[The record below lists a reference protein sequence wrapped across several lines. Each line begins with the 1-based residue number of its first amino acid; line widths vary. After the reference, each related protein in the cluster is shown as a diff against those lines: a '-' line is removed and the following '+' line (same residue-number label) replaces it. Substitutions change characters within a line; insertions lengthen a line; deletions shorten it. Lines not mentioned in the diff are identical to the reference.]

1 MNHDNKQV
9 KAETNLTKILLP
21 SVLSILLCMALLCG
35 MTWAW
40 FASTQSTPAATIQAA
55 TYRIDVVAETKNGGT
70 VLTAGQDGK
79 YTLAATNGVTYTVT
93 LTASGTAKSGYCKV
107 TFPNETSLVTEQIKT
122 GKENAFSFK
131 LQLDTDG
138 KVIFFPQWG
147 TPSKEEP
154 DIKKDST
161 IVNGAIQ

>member
-21 SVLSILLCMALLCG
+21 SVLSILLCMTLLCG

-55 TYRIDVVAETKNGGT
+55 TYRIDVVAKNGET

-79 YTLAATNGVTYTVT
+79 YSLAKDVAYTVT
-93 LTASGTAKSGYCKV
+93 LTASGNASKGYCKV
-107 TFPNETSLVTEQIKT
+107 TLPDNTVLRTAQIAPENSLTFTLTLTSGGNVS
-122 GKENAFSFK
+122 FS
-131 LQLDTDG
+131 
-138 KVIFFPQWG
+138 PEWG
-147 TPSKEEP
+147 TYSGEP
-154 DIKKDST
+154 EIKADGVVKK
-161 IVNGAIQ
+161 

>member
-21 SVLSILLCMALLCG
+21 SVLSILLCMTLLCG

-55 TYRIDVVAETKNGGT
+55 TYRIDVVAKNGET

-79 YTLAATNGVTYTVT
+79 YPLAAGVAYTVT
-93 LTASGTAKSGYCKV
+93 LTASGNASKGYCKV
-107 TFPNETSLVTEQIKT
+107 TLPDNTVLRTAQIAPENSLTFTLTLTSGGDVS
-122 GKENAFSFK
+122 FS
-131 LQLDTDG
+131 
-138 KVIFFPQWG
+138 PEWG
-147 TPSKEEP
+147 TYSGEP
-154 DIKKDST
+154 EIKADGVVKK
-161 IVNGAIQ
+161 

>member
-21 SVLSILLCMALLCG
+21 SVLSILLCMTLLCG

-55 TYRIDVVAETKNGGT
+55 TYHIDVVAKNGET

-79 YTLAATNGVTYTVT
+79 YSLAAGVAYTVT
-93 LTASGTAKSGYCKV
+93 LTASGNASKGYCKV
-107 TFPNETSLVTEQIKT
+107 TLPDNSVLRTAQIAPKNSLTFTLTLTNGGNVS
-122 GKENAFSFK
+122 FS
-131 LQLDTDG
+131 
-138 KVIFFPQWG
+138 PEWG
-147 TPSKEEP
+147 TYSGEP
-154 DIKKDST
+154 EIKADGVVKK
-161 IVNGAIQ
+161 

>member
-21 SVLSILLCMALLCG
+21 SVLSILLCMTLLCG

-55 TYRIDVVAETKNGGT
+55 TYRIDVVAKNGET

-79 YTLAATNGVTYTVT
+79 YSLAAGVAYTVT
-93 LTASGTAKSGYCKV
+93 LTASGNASKGYCKV
-107 TFPNETSLVTEQIKT
+107 TLPDNSVLRTAQIAPENSLTFTLTLTNGGNVS
-122 GKENAFSFK
+122 FS
-131 LQLDTDG
+131 
-138 KVIFFPQWG
+138 PEWG
-147 TPSKEEP
+147 TYSGEP
-154 DIKKDST
+154 EITPEHST
-161 IVNGAIQ
+161 ITK

>member
-55 TYRIDVVAETKNGGT
+55 TYHIDVVAKNGET

-79 YTLAATNGVTYTVT
+79 YSLAKDVAYTVT
-93 LTASGTAKSGYCKV
+93 LTASGNASKGYCKV
-107 TFPNETSLVTEQIKT
+107 TLPDNSVLRTAQIAPENSLTFTLTLTNGGNVS
-122 GKENAFSFK
+122 FS
-131 LQLDTDG
+131 
-138 KVIFFPQWG
+138 PEWG
-147 TPSKEEP
+147 TYSGEP
-154 DIKKDST
+154 EIKADGVVEK
-161 IVNGAIQ
+161 

>member
-21 SVLSILLCMALLCG
+21 SVLSILLCMTLLCG

-70 VLTAGQDGK
+70 VLTAGQNGK
-79 YTLAATNGVTYTVT
+79 YSLVAGVAYTVT
-93 LTASGTAKSGYCKV
+93 LTASGNASKGYCKV
-107 TFPNETSLVTEQIKT
+107 TLPDNTVLRTAQIAPKNSLTFTLTLTSDGNVS
-122 GKENAFSFK
+122 FS
-131 LQLDTDG
+131 
-138 KVIFFPQWG
+138 PEWG
-147 TPSKEEP
+147 TYSGEAEITPEH
-154 DIKKDST
+154 ST
-161 IVNGAIQ
+161 ITK

>member
-21 SVLSILLCMALLCG
+21 SVLSILLCMTLLCG

-70 VLTAGQDGK
+70 VLTAGQNGK
-79 YTLAATNGVTYTVT
+79 YSLAAGVAYTVT
-93 LTASGTAKSGYCKV
+93 LTASGNASKGYCKV
-107 TFPNETSLVTEQIKT
+107 TLPDNTVLRTAQIVPKNSLTFTLTLTSGGNVS
-122 GKENAFSFK
+122 FS
-131 LQLDTDG
+131 
-138 KVIFFPQWG
+138 PEWG
-147 TPSKEEP
+147 TYSGEP
-154 DIKKDST
+154 EIKADGVVKK
-161 IVNGAIQ
+161 

>member
-55 TYRIDVVAETKNGGT
+55 TYHIDVVAKNGET

-79 YTLAATNGVTYTVT
+79 YSLAKGTYTVT
-93 LTASGTAKSGYCKV
+93 LTASGNASKGYCKV
-107 TFPNETSLVTEQIKT
+107 TLPDNTVLRTAQIVPKNSLTFTLTLTNGGNVS
-122 GKENAFSFK
+122 FS
-131 LQLDTDG
+131 
-138 KVIFFPQWG
+138 PEWG
-147 TPSKEEP
+147 TYSGEAEITPEH
-154 DIKKDST
+154 ST
-161 IVNGAIQ
+161 ITK

>member
-9 KAETNLTKILLP
+9 KTETNLTKILLP

-55 TYRIDVVAETKNGGT
+55 TYHIDVVAKTKNGGT

-79 YTLAATNGVTYTVT
+79 YPLAAGVAYTVT
-93 LTASGTAKSGYCKV
+93 LTASGNASKGYCKV
-107 TFPNETSLVTEQIKT
+107 TLPDNTVLRTAQIAPKNSLTFTLTLTNGGNVS
-122 GKENAFSFK
+122 FS
-131 LQLDTDG
+131 
-138 KVIFFPQWG
+138 PEWG
-147 TPSKEEP
+147 TYSGEAEITPEH
-154 DIKKDST
+154 ST
-161 IVNGAIQ
+161 ITK

>member
-21 SVLSILLCMALLCG
+21 SVLSILLCMTLLCG

-55 TYRIDVVAETKNGGT
+55 TYHIDVVAKNGET

-79 YTLAATNGVTYTVT
+79 YPLAKGTYTVT
-93 LTASGTAKSGYCKV
+93 LTASGNASKGYCKV
-107 TFPNETSLVTEQIKT
+107 TLPDNTVLRTAQIVPKNSLTFTLTLTSGGNVS
-122 GKENAFSFK
+122 FS
-131 LQLDTDG
+131 
-138 KVIFFPQWG
+138 PEWG
-147 TPSKEEP
+147 TYSGEAEITPEH
-154 DIKKDST
+154 ST
-161 IVNGAIQ
+161 ITK

>member
-21 SVLSILLCMALLCG
+21 SVLSILLCMTLLCG

-55 TYRIDVVAETKNGGT
+55 TYHIDVVAKNGET

-79 YTLAATNGVTYTVT
+79 YPLAKGTYTVT
-93 LTASGTAKSGYCKV
+93 LTASGNASKGYCKV
-107 TFPNETSLVTEQIKT
+107 TLPDNTVLRTAQIAPKNSLTFTLTLTSDGNVS
-122 GKENAFSFK
+122 FS
-131 LQLDTDG
+131 
-138 KVIFFPQWG
+138 PEWG
-147 TPSKEEP
+147 TYSGEAEITPEH
-154 DIKKDST
+154 ST
-161 IVNGAIQ
+161 ITK